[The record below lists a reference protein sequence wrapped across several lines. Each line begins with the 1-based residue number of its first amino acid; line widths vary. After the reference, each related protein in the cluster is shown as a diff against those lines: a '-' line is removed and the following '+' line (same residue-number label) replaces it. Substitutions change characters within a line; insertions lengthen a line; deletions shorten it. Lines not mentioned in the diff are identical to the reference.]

1 MAAFS
6 GRLDIVN
13 PDLGRLQAYPFEKL
27 KALYATVTPDPAY
40 SLIPLYIGEPKHPTP
55 EFIKE
60 ALVANLS
67 GLAGYP
73 LTLGQP
79 ELRNAIGGWLKRR
92 YGLPAI
98 DPETQI
104 LPVMGT
110 REALFAIAQVVVDR
124 TRPGAVVISPNP
136 FYQIYEGAA
145 LLAGADP
152 VYINTPATTHMPTDF
167 KAIPEA
173 IWQRVQLFY
182 TCSPSN
188 PGGRVMPLAEWKQL
202 FEMADRY
209 DFYIASDECYSEL
222 YFDESQPPLGGL
234 QAAHRLGRPDF
245 KRLIMFSSLSKR
257 SNVPGM
263 RSGFVAGDAGLMK
276 NFLLYRTYHGNA
288 MSGTIQAASIAAW
301 NDEVHVR
308 ENRRLYVEKYKAV
321 LPLIAAPLETAMP
334 EGGFYLWIK
343 TPGSD
348 VDFAR
353 ELYRRFNVSVLPGSY
368 LAREATGGNPGTNYI
383 RIALVAPLAECVEA
397 ARRIGECAKALYS
410 EKAF

>member
-1 MAAFS
+1 M
-6 GRLDIVN
+6 N
-13 PDLGRLQAYPFEKL
+13 PDLNRLQPYPFEKL
-27 KALYATVTPDPAY
+27 KALYAPVTPDPAY

-55 EFIKE
+55 DFVKQ
-60 ALVANLS
+60 ALIENLA

-73 LTLGQP
+73 LTLGTP
-79 ELRNAIGGWLKRR
+79 ELRNAIAGWLQRR
-92 YGLPAI
+92 YKLPAI
-98 DPETQI
+98 NAETQV

-124 TRPGAVVISPNP
+124 TRPEPAVISPNP

-145 LLAGADP
+145 LLAGANP
-152 VYINTPATTHMPTDF
+152 VYLNTPATTHIPTDF

-173 IWQRVQLFY
+173 VWKRVQLFY

-188 PGGRVMPLAEWKQL
+188 PGGRVMPLDEWKLL

-209 DFYIASDECYSEL
+209 GFYIASDECYSEL
-222 YFDESQPPLGGL
+222 YFDESKPPLGGL
-234 QAAHRLGRPDF
+234 EAAHMLGRSDF

-263 RSGFVAGDAGLMK
+263 RSGFVAGDAALLK
-276 NFLLYRTYHGNA
+276 DFLLYRTYHGNA
-288 MSGTIQAASIAAW
+288 MSGTIQAASTAAW
-301 NDEVHVR
+301 NDEAHVR
-308 ENRRLYVEKYKAV
+308 ENRRLYAEKYRAV
-321 LPLIAAPLETAMP
+321 LPLISAPLETSMP

-353 ELYRRFNVSVLPGSY
+353 ELFRRYNVSVLPGSY
-368 LAREATGGNPGTNYI
+368 LARESAGGNPGTNYI

-397 ARRIGECAKALYS
+397 ARRIQQCALALQ
-410 EKAF
+410 AA

>member
-1 MAAFS
+1 M
-6 GRLDIVN
+6 N

-55 EFIKE
+55 EFIKQ
-60 ALVANLS
+60 ALTANLA

-79 ELRNAIGGWLKRR
+79 ELRNAIAVWLKRR
-92 YGLPAI
+92 YDLPSI

-124 TRPGAVVISPNP
+124 TRPKPVVVSPNP

-152 VYINTPATTHMPTDF
+152 VYLNTPANTHIPTDF

-173 IWQRVQLFY
+173 IWKRVQLFY

-188 PGGRVMPLAEWKQL
+188 PGGRVMPLAEWKEL
-202 FEMADRY
+202 FELADRY

-234 QAAHRLGRPDF
+234 QAAHMLGRTDF
-245 KRLIMFSSLSKR
+245 KRLIIFSSLSKR

-263 RSGFVAGDAGLMK
+263 RSGFVAGEAELMK
-276 NFLLYRTYHGNA
+276 KFLLYRTYHGNA
-288 MSGTIQAASIAAW
+288 MSGTIQSASVAAW

-321 LPLIAAPLETAMP
+321 LPLISAPLQTAMP

-343 TPGSD
+343 TPASD

-368 LAREATGGNPGTNYI
+368 LARDTTGGNPGTNYI
-383 RIALVAPLAECVEA
+383 RIALVAPLTECVEA

-410 EKAF
+410 

>member
-1 MAAFS
+1 M
-6 GRLDIVN
+6 N
-13 PDLGRLQAYPFEKL
+13 PDLNRLQPYPFEKL
-27 KALYATVTPDPAY
+27 KALYAPVTPDPAY

-55 EFIKE
+55 DFIKQTLIE
-60 ALVANLS
+60 NLG

-73 LTLGQP
+73 LTLGTP
-79 ELRNAIGGWLKRR
+79 ELRNAIAGWLMRR
-92 YGLPAI
+92 YKLPAI
-98 DPETQI
+98 NAETQV

-124 TRPGAVVISPNP
+124 TRPEPMVISPNP

-145 LLAGADP
+145 LLAGANP
-152 VYINTPATTHMPTDF
+152 VYLNTPATTHIPTDF

-173 IWQRVQLFY
+173 VWKRVQLFY

-188 PGGRVMPLAEWKQL
+188 PGGRVMPLDEWKQL

-209 DFYIASDECYSEL
+209 GFYIASDECYSEL
-222 YFDESQPPLGGL
+222 YFDESKPPLGGL
-234 QAAHRLGRPDF
+234 EAAHILGRSDF

-263 RSGFVAGDAGLMK
+263 RSGFVAGDAALLK
-276 NFLLYRTYHGNA
+276 DFLLYRTYHGNA
-288 MSGTIQAASIAAW
+288 MSGTIQAASTAAW

-308 ENRRLYVEKYKAV
+308 ENRRLYAEKYKAV
-321 LPLIAAPLETAMP
+321 LPLITAPLETSMP

-353 ELYRRFNVSVLPGSY
+353 ELYRRYNVSVLPGSY
-368 LAREATGGNPGTNYI
+368 LAREAAGGNPGTNYI

-397 ARRIGECAKALYS
+397 ARRIQQCALALQ
-410 EKAF
+410 AA

>member
-1 MAAFS
+1 M
-6 GRLDIVN
+6 N
-13 PDLGRLQAYPFEKL
+13 PDLNRLQPYPFEKL
-27 KALYATVTPDPAY
+27 KALYAPVTPDPAY

-55 EFIKE
+55 DFVKQ
-60 ALVANLS
+60 ALIENLA

-73 LTLGQP
+73 LTLGTP
-79 ELRNAIGGWLKRR
+79 ELRNAIAGWLQRR
-92 YGLPAI
+92 YKLPAI
-98 DPETQI
+98 NAETQV

-124 TRPGAVVISPNP
+124 TRPEPAVISPNP

-145 LLAGADP
+145 LLAGANP
-152 VYINTPATTHMPTDF
+152 VYLNTPATTHIPTDF

-173 IWQRVQLFY
+173 VWKRVQLFY

-188 PGGRVMPLAEWKQL
+188 PGGRVMPLDEWKLL

-209 DFYIASDECYSEL
+209 GFYIASDECYSEL
-222 YFDESQPPLGGL
+222 YFDESKPPLGGL
-234 QAAHRLGRPDF
+234 EAAHMLGRSDF
-245 KRLIMFSSLSKR
+245 KRLILFSSLSKR

-263 RSGFVAGDAGLMK
+263 RSGFVAGDAALLK
-276 NFLLYRTYHGNA
+276 DFLLYRTYHGNA
-288 MSGTIQAASIAAW
+288 MSGTIQAASTAAW
-301 NDEVHVR
+301 NDEAHVR
-308 ENRRLYVEKYKAV
+308 ENRRLYAEKYRAV
-321 LPLIAAPLETAMP
+321 LPLISAPLETSMP

-353 ELYRRFNVSVLPGSY
+353 ELFRRYNVSVLPGSY
-368 LAREATGGNPGTNYI
+368 LARESAGGNPGTNYI

-397 ARRIGECAKALYS
+397 ARRIQQCALALQ
-410 EKAF
+410 AA

>member
-1 MAAFS
+1 M
-6 GRLDIVN
+6 N
-13 PDLGRLQAYPFEKL
+13 PDLNRLQPYPFEKL
-27 KALYATVTPDPAY
+27 KALYAPVTPDPAY

-55 EFIKE
+55 DFVKQ
-60 ALVANLS
+60 ALIENLA

-73 LTLGQP
+73 LTLGTP
-79 ELRNAIGGWLKRR
+79 ELRNAIAGWLQRR
-92 YGLPAI
+92 YKLPAI
-98 DPETQI
+98 NAETQV

-124 TRPGAVVISPNP
+124 TRPEPAVISPNP

-145 LLAGADP
+145 LLAGANP
-152 VYINTPATTHMPTDF
+152 VYLNTPATTHIPTDF

-173 IWQRVQLFY
+173 VWKRVQLFY

-188 PGGRVMPLAEWKQL
+188 PGGRVMPLDEWKLL

-209 DFYIASDECYSEL
+209 GFYIASDECYSEL
-222 YFDESQPPLGGL
+222 YFDESKPPLGGL
-234 QAAHRLGRPDF
+234 EAAHMLGRSDF

-263 RSGFVAGDAGLMK
+263 RSGFVAGDAALLK
-276 NFLLYRTYHGNA
+276 DFLLYRTYHGNA
-288 MSGTIQAASIAAW
+288 MSGTIQAASTAAW

-308 ENRRLYVEKYKAV
+308 ENRRLYAEKYKAV
-321 LPLIAAPLETAMP
+321 LPLITAPLETSMP

-353 ELYRRFNVSVLPGSY
+353 ELFRRYNVSVLPGSY
-368 LAREATGGNPGTNYI
+368 LARDAAGGNPGTNYI

-397 ARRIGECAKALYS
+397 ARRIQQCALALQ
-410 EKAF
+410 AA